1 MDAPASG
8 PLSGLRVIELAQ
20 IMAGPTAGMMLADM
34 GAEVIKV
41 EKFPGGDD
49 SRAYREPRVNG
60 ISAPYMILNRNKRGI
75 ALNLKHPDGL
85 QALLRLIDSADVLI
99 ENYRPGTLDKL
110 GLGWDVLHARNPG
123 LILCSVTG
131 YGLQGPMAATGGF
144 DLIAQGFSGLMSIT
158 GEPGRPPAKPGN
170 SVADINS
177 GILAA
182 TGIIAAYVHRLK
194 TGQGQRVDT
203 SLMEAA
209 MQQTYWH
216 AAIFFATGQSPG
228 PLGSGHVLA
237 APYQAFQARD
247 GWLNIGGANQTNWE
261 RICEVL
267 GHTEWRTDAR
277 FHDNTARMTNLPA
290 LVEAIN
296 GVMVT
301 RDRADWMAAFE
312 AAGVPA
318 GPVHSIGEA
327 LSHPQALARDMV
339 VELDHPVAGKTRAIG
354 APIKFSDTPCS
365 VTRHAPSLGEHTREV
380 LAEHGYTEAQI
391 DALIV
396 GGAALQEG

>member
-1 MDAPASG
+1 MNMPASG

-60 ISAPYMILNRNKRGI
+60 VSAPYLILNRNKRGI
-75 ALNLKHPDGL
+75 ALNLKHADGL

-131 YGLQGPMAATGGF
+131 YGLQGPMASTGGF

-228 PLGSGHVLA
+228 QLGSGHVLA

-247 GWLNIGGANQTNWE
+247 GWLNIGGANQANWE

-267 GHTEWRTDAR
+267 GHPEWRTDAR
-277 FHDNTARMTNLPA
+277 FHDNTARMANLPA

-391 DALIV
+391 DALIA

>member
-1 MDAPASG
+1 MNTPASG

-60 ISAPYMILNRNKRGI
+60 VSAPYMILNRNKRGI
-75 ALNLKHPDGL
+75 ALNLKHADGL

-131 YGLQGPMAATGGF
+131 YGLQGPMASTGGF

-247 GWLNIGGANQTNWE
+247 GWLNIGGANQANWE

-267 GHTEWRTDAR
+267 GHPEWRTDAR
-277 FHDNTARMTNLPA
+277 FHDNTARMANLPA

-365 VTRHAPSLGEHTREV
+365 VTRHAPSLGEHTCEV

-391 DALIV
+391 DALIA

>member
-1 MDAPASG
+1 M
-8 PLSGLRVIELAQ
+8 
-20 IMAGPTAGMMLADM
+20 
-34 GAEVIKV
+34 
-41 EKFPGGDD
+41 
-49 SRAYREPRVNG
+49 
-60 ISAPYMILNRNKRGI
+60 
-75 ALNLKHPDGL
+75 
-85 QALLRLIDSADVLI
+85 LI

-131 YGLQGPMAATGGF
+131 YGLQGPMASTGGF

-267 GHTEWRTDAR
+267 GHPEWRTDAR
-277 FHDNTARMTNLPA
+277 FHDNTARMANLPA

-391 DALIV
+391 DALIA

>member
-1 MDAPASG
+1 MNTPASG

-60 ISAPYMILNRNKRGI
+60 VSAPYMILNRNKRGI
-75 ALNLKHPDGL
+75 ALNLKHADGL

-131 YGLQGPMAATGGF
+131 YGLQGPMASTGGF
-144 DLIAQGFSGLMSIT
+144 DLIAQGFSGLVSIT
-158 GEPGRPPAKPGN
+158 GEPGRPPAKPGH

-247 GWLNIGGANQTNWE
+247 GWLNIGGANQANWE

-267 GHTEWRTDAR
+267 GHPEWRTDAR
-277 FHDNTARMTNLPA
+277 FHDNTARMANLPA

-391 DALIV
+391 DALIA

>member
-1 MDAPASG
+1 
-8 PLSGLRVIELAQ
+8 
-20 IMAGPTAGMMLADM
+20 MMLADM

-60 ISAPYMILNRNKRGI
+60 VSAPYLILNRNKRGI
-75 ALNLKHPDGL
+75 ALNLKHADGL

-131 YGLQGPMAATGGF
+131 YGLQGPMASTGGF

-237 APYQAFQARD
+237 SPYQAFQARD
-247 GWLNIGGANQTNWE
+247 GWLNIGGANQANWE

-267 GHTEWRTDAR
+267 GHPEWRTDAR
-277 FHDNTARMTNLPA
+277 FHDNTARMANLPA

-391 DALIV
+391 DALIA